1 MANGQWLKAQKNYYL
16 CGRRIEKRAMVDNS
30 EKWNRA
36 AKGFKQYIRLEKGL
50 SENTVEAYMRDYTSF
65 AGFILR
71 MYDVPPTQVEQY
83 MVERYLAHLFEEC
96 NHAKA
101 SQAREL
107 SGVKSFYN
115 YLLMHDKIE
124 QSPTELITTPKRT
137 RHLPE
142 VLTIEEVEQ
151 IIDSIPL
158 DTTKG
163 KRDRAMLEL
172 LYSCGLR
179 VTELTTLR
187 LSDLF
192 FGEGYIRVMG
202 KGSKQRLVP
211 IGNVARERIMM
222 YMDERKVKDSKN
234 KDILFLSNRGD
245 KLTRIM
251 VFTIIR
257 QAVERAGIDK
267 TVSPHTFRHSF
278 ATHLL
283 AGGASIR
290 QVQEMLGHESIETT
304 EIYTHLD
311 TSRLRET
318 VEKISL

>member
-1 MANGQWLKAQKNYYL
+1 MLKNSYL
-16 CGRRIEKRAMVDNS
+16 CSMIDNS
-30 EKWNRA
+30 ERWNRES
-36 AKGFKQYIRLEKGL
+36 KKFEQYIRLEKGL
-50 SENTVEAYMRDYTSF
+50 SKNTVVAYMRDYTAF
-65 AGFILR
+65 AHFILR
-71 MYDVPPTQVEQY
+71 MYDVAPTKVEQY
-83 MVERYLAHLFEEC
+83 MVERYLAYLYEEC
-96 NHAKA
+96 KHAKA

-107 SGVKSFYN
+107 SGVKAFFN
-115 YLLMHDKIE
+115 YLLLNDKIE
-124 QSPTELITTPKRT
+124 QSPTELVATPKST
-137 RHLPE
+137 RHLPD
-142 VLTIEEVEQ
+142 VLTVEEVER
-151 IIDSIPL
+151 IINSIPL

-179 VTELTTLR
+179 VSELTSLR

-192 FGEGYIRVMG
+192 FGEGHIRVMG

-211 IGNVARERIMM
+211 VGSVARERIML
-222 YMDERKVKDSKN
+222 YMDARKAKDSKN
-234 KDILFLSNRGD
+234 KDILFLSNRGGA
-245 KLTRIM
+245 LTRVM
-251 VFTIIR
+251 VFYVIR
-257 QAVERAGIDK
+257 DAVARAGIDK
-267 TVSPHTFRHSF
+267 TVSPHIFRHSF

>member
-1 MANGQWLKAQKNYYL
+1 MA
-16 CGRRIEKRAMVDNS
+16 ENS
-30 EKWNRA
+30 EKWNKA
-36 AKGFKQYIRLEKGL
+36 AKGFKQYIKLEKGL
-50 SENTVEAYMRDYTSF
+50 SDNTVEAYMRDYTTF

-71 MYDVPPTQVEQY
+71 KYDVPPTKVEQY
-83 MVERYLAHLFEEC
+83 MVERYLAFLFEEC
-96 NHAKA
+96 RHAKA

-107 SGVKSFYN
+107 SGVKAFFN
-115 YLLMHDKIE
+115 YLLINDKIE
-124 QSPTELITTPKRT
+124 QSPTELISAPKRT
-137 RHLPE
+137 RHLPD
-142 VLTIEEVEQ
+142 VLTVDEVEQ
-151 IIDSIPL
+151 IINSVPF
-158 DTTKG
+158 DTPKG
-163 KRDRAMLEL
+163 RRDRAMLEL

-179 VTELTTLR
+179 VSELTALR

-211 IGNVARERIMM
+211 IGNVARERIML
-222 YMDERKVKDSKN
+222 YMDVRKAKDSKN
-234 KDILFLSNRGD
+234 KDILFLNNRGGA
-245 KLTRIM
+245 LTRVM
-251 VFTIIR
+251 VFYVIR
-257 QAVERAGIDK
+257 DAVERAGIDK
-267 TVSPHTFRHSF
+267 SVSPHIFRHSF

-283 AGGASIR
+283 EGGASIR

>member
-1 MANGQWLKAQKNYYL
+1 MVANS
-16 CGRRIEKRAMVDNS
+16 D
-30 EKWNRA
+30 KWNREA
-36 AKGFKQYIRLEKGL
+36 NKFKQYLRLEKGL
-50 SENTVEAYMRDYTSF
+50 AQNTVEAYMRDYTSF
-65 AGFILR
+65 AAFILR
-71 MYDVPPTQVEQY
+71 QYDVSPTKVEQY
-83 MVERYLAHLFEEC
+83 MVERYLAFLFEEC
-96 NHAKA
+96 KHAKA

-107 SGVKSFYN
+107 SGVKAFFN
-115 YLLMHDKIE
+115 YLLINDKIE
-124 QSPTELITTPKRT
+124 QSPTEMVATPKRT
-137 RHLPE
+137 RHLPD
-142 VLTIEEVEQ
+142 VLTVEEVEQ
-151 IIDSIPL
+151 IFNSIPL

-179 VTELTTLR
+179 VSELTALR

-211 IGNVARERIMM
+211 IGNVARERIMI
-222 YMDERKVKDSKN
+222 YMDCRKAKDSKN
-234 KDILFLSNRGD
+234 KDILFLSNRGGA
-245 KLTRIM
+245 LTRVM
-251 VFTIIR
+251 VFYVIR
-257 QAVERAGIDK
+257 DAVERAGIEK
-267 TVSPHTFRHSF
+267 TVSPHIFRHSF

>member
-1 MANGQWLKAQKNYYL
+1 MLKNSYL
-16 CGRRIEKRAMVDNS
+16 CSMIDNS
-30 EKWNRA
+30 ERWNRES
-36 AKGFKQYIRLEKGL
+36 KKFEQYIRLEKGL
-50 SENTVEAYMRDYTSF
+50 SKNTVVAYMRDYTAF
-65 AGFILR
+65 AHFILR
-71 MYDVPPTQVEQY
+71 KYDVAPTKVEQY
-83 MVERYLAHLFEEC
+83 MVERYLAYLYEEC
-96 NHAKA
+96 KHAKA

-107 SGVKSFYN
+107 SGVKAFFN
-115 YLLMHDKIE
+115 YLLLNDKIE
-124 QSPTELITTPKRT
+124 QSPTELVATPKRT
-137 RHLPE
+137 RHLPD
-142 VLTIEEVEQ
+142 VLTVEEVER
-151 IIDSIPL
+151 IINSIPL

-179 VTELTTLR
+179 VSELTSLR

-192 FGEGYIRVMG
+192 FGEGHIRVMG

-211 IGNVARERIMM
+211 VGSVARERIML
-222 YMDERKVKDSKN
+222 YMDARKAKDSKN
-234 KDILFLSNRGD
+234 KDILFLSNRGGA
-245 KLTRIM
+245 LTRVM
-251 VFTIIR
+251 VFYVIR
-257 QAVERAGIDK
+257 DAVARAGIDK
-267 TVSPHTFRHSF
+267 TVSPHIFRHSF

>member
-1 MANGQWLKAQKNYYL
+1 
-16 CGRRIEKRAMVDNS
+16 MVDNS

-36 AKGFKQYIRLEKGL
+36 AKGFEQHLRLEKGL
-50 SENTVEAYMRDYTSF
+50 SKNTVEAYMRDYTNF
-65 AGFILR
+65 ASFILR
-71 MYDVPPTQVEQY
+71 WYDVPPTKVEQY
-83 MVERYLAHLFEEC
+83 MVERYLGFLFEEC
-96 NHAKA
+96 KHSKA

-115 YLLMHDKIE
+115 YLLINDKIE
-124 QSPTELITTPKRT
+124 QSPTEMISAPKRT
-137 RHLPE
+137 RHLPD
-142 VLTIEEVEQ
+142 VLTVEEVEQ
-151 IIDSIPL
+151 IINSIPL
-158 DTTKG
+158 DTAKG

-179 VTELTTLR
+179 VSELTALR

-202 KGSKQRLVP
+202 KGNKQRLVP
-211 IGNVARERIMM
+211 ISNLARERIML
-222 YMDERKVKDSKN
+222 YMDERQAKDSKN
-234 KDILFLSNRGD
+234 KDILFLNNRG
-245 KLTRIM
+245 KALSRVM
-251 VFTIIR
+251 VFYVIR
-257 QAVERAGIDK
+257 DAVERAGIDK
-267 TVSPHTFRHSF
+267 TVSPHIFRHSF